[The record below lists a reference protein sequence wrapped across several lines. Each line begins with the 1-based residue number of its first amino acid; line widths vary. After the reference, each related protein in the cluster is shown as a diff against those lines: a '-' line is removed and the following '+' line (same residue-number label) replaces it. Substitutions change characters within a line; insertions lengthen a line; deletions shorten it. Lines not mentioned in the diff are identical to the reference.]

1 MIVPI
6 ELVGKQRLLLLSIY
20 ILFTITG
27 FSPKM
32 KSKRSRTHSKRSP
45 TQDSLNQ
52 VVDEKDSQ
60 QTMAKQ
66 VMLTSEIV
74 EIRKRELLTLVD
86 QITNSPEVRID
97 IA

>member
-1 MIVPI
+1 
-6 ELVGKQRLLLLSIY
+6 
-20 ILFTITG
+20 
-27 FSPKM
+27 M
-32 KSKRSRTHSKRSP
+32 KSKRSRIHSKRSP